1 MHRVEGIWD
10 LTMSTPV
17 GRLTAAVELRRRDGA
32 LTGTARAADEEV
44 PLTDVVLDGDR
55 LTWRQSVTKPLRLN
69 LAFAV
74 TVDGDTLTGTSRA
87 GRLPSAKVTG
97 ERRTDPSGPGGPA
110 SRQPEGASQGWGSE

>member
-1 MHRVEGIWD
+1 MPPVEGIWD

-17 GRLTAAVELRRRDGA
+17 GRIRAVVELRDVQGT
-32 LTGTARAADEEV
+32 LTGTASGAGEHV
-44 PLTDVVLDGDR
+44 PLTDLVLDGDR
-55 LTWRQSVTKPLRLN
+55 LTWKQAVTKPMRLN

-97 ERRTDPSGPGGPA
+97 ARRPVRPGSPTGV
-110 SRQPEGASQGWGSE
+110 